1 MLTAELKK
9 SRCFINVLLTIQPY
23 LNSSMSIMDTFIH
36 TDSGW
41 DEIHKQILQS
51 LSVSLTHSLSDSH
64 IPSLHHLPI
73 VNPLCEGRGIRGCV
87 AELLSDVSAVQMD
100 DPSTLP

>member
-9 SRCFINVLLTIQPY
+9 SRCFVTWIQPY

-41 DEIHKQILQS
+41 EEIHKQIFLQS

-64 IPSLHHLPI
+64 IPSLHHLLI
-73 VNPLCEGRGIRGCV
+73 VNPLCEGRSIRGCV